1 METNP
6 NILLLWQAIEEG
18 ALIGNPRGVEL
29 LENLTEEQITETIRE
44 MYDIAFGDRGF
55 FDTVFGVNILDVM
68 SELEELIDEEED
80 DE

>member
-55 FDTVFGVNILDVM
+55 IDTVFGGNIVD
-68 SELEELIDEEED
+68 SPNND
-80 DE
+80 DEQT